1 MILTAYS
8 WQQRSCTAL
17 ILPRAVDRVVYGT
30 GTVIARQAHARL
42 GHPGPFE
49 ACRRCNAFQWA
60 PAEDQG
66 VLVTAADGR
75 LVEDSALV
83 WRLLKP

>member
-1 MILTAYS
+1 MKFK
-8 WQQRSCTAL
+8 
-17 ILPRAVDRVVYGT
+17 PRALCHGLVDRIVFGT
-30 GTVIARQAHARL
+30 GTVIARMAHAHLRH
-42 GHPGPFE
+42 GGPFE

-66 VLVTAADGR
+66 VLVTAADGG

>member
-1 MILTAYS
+1 M
-8 WQQRSCTAL
+8 
-17 ILPRAVDRVVYGT
+17 VVVFGT
-30 GTVIARQAHARL
+30 GTVIARQAHAHLRY
-42 GHPGPFE
+42 PGPFE

-66 VLVTAADGR
+66 VLVTAADGG